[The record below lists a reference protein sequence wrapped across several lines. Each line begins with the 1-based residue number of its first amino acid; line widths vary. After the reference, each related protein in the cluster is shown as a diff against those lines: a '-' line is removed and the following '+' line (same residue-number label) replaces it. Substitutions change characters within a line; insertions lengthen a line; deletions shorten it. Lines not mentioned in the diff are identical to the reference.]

1 LLLRFGNALKADHL
15 ATPQRL
21 EERLKGAADVAPK
34 DRALDLHVADS
45 RCTRHPLNGRPADK
59 ADLNVPNRLLVCHD
73 GQARNGA
80 AR

>member
-1 LLLRFGNALKADHL
+1 
-15 ATPQRL
+15 
-21 EERLKGAADVAPK
+21 VAPK